1 MGQKADSQMDEGW
14 QTVPNVKEKK
24 QKQETAKGR
33 SVQVGQKKVPGQK
46 TEPPTANSGQ
56 GKRAINPKVTNRDWG
71 QWKRCGS
78 R

>member
-14 QTVPNVKEKK
+14 QTVPHVKEKK

-33 SVQVGQKKVPGQK
+33 SVQVGQK

-56 GKRAINPKVTNRDWG
+56 GKRAINHKVTNRDWG
-71 QWKRCGS
+71 
-78 R
+78 